1 MDKKTIQTPELS
13 ATLLHNKNKKGSRMK
28 KSLVLW
34 LVLAST
40 VVYAGKKKEHRHHEA
55 HVHGGATLSV
65 AFDQLKGK
73 VEFKAASE
81 GVLGFE
87 HEAKSEKDKKKLS
100 DTIAKF
106 EASIS
111 SMIKFDDSAGC
122 VFSKEKIEML
132 TEKENHDE
140 KEKDREE
147 HKGEHSDFVASFA
160 IDCKKEIK
168 GTKVTFDF
176 APFKGLKD
184 IDVTLLV
191 DDLQKSIEVKRK
203 PVTIDLK

>member
-1 MDKKTIQTPELS
+1 
-13 ATLLHNKNKKGSRMK
+13 MK
-28 KSLVLW
+28 KSLVLG

-55 HVHGGATLSV
+55 HVHGGATLSI

-100 DTIAKF
+100 DAIAKF
-106 EASIS
+106 EASIG
-111 SMIKFDDSAGC
+111 SMIRFDESTGC
-122 VFSKEKIEML
+122 VFTKEKIEMVA
-132 TEKENHDE
+132 EKEDHDA
-140 KEKDREE
+140 KEKDHDE
-147 HKGEHSDFVASFA
+147 HKGEHSDFVAQFGV
-160 IDCKKEIK
+160 DCKKEVK

-176 APFKGLKD
+176 TSFKGLKD
-184 IDVTLLV
+184 LDVTLLV
-191 DDLQKSIEVKRK
+191 GDLQKSVEVKRK
-203 PVTIDLK
+203 PVTIELK